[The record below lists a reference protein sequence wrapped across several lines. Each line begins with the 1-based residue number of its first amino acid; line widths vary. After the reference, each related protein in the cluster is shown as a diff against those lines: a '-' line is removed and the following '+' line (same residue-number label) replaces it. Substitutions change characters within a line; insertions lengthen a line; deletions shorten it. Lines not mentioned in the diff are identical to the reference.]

1 MKKILV
7 LSGLMMAAIVAL
19 TGCQKEKN
27 FIDRE
32 FTVTASSTPD
42 TKTKNLDMST
52 IWSDNDALS
61 VFYATAGGTE
71 YTSAGKFTISGGLG
85 TTVGTFTAATEPELA
100 SGSYDWYAL
109 YPYGKGVITPAS
121 QNAAGGYTYVG
132 SRNVLMQEGY
142 NNMNV
147 LCGSACP
154 MYGVAKNVSSTEAPS
169 FTMKQLATVIE
180 FNVTNKTGF
189 PIKVTKVTLD
199 ESESELPIVGSF
211 YIDFTGEKPDYVA
224 SDAAY
229 VSFTASTAV
238 AGATEL
244 AEEGVAKVYMPLVPY
259 AHDPMVYFKVIVE
272 GDINGTAFT
281 QTVSL
286 KPNPQQ
292 CLFEAGKIRRVM
304 VILDEVAASEE
315 STVTEAIAV
324 EDNTEVVVGNAIV
337 AALTSRGYVITDG
350 SNNVYVYTS
359 SAPEVALGDK
369 VRVSA
374 KKTTYYDLPELTN
387 PVATI
392 ISSGNEIPRTAL
404 TDITE
409 TIDSYSSTK
418 ADYLTVTGPMS
429 KSGSTYVVTP
439 EGATTNKASVSNP
452 PAALNL
458 ASFEGKTVKMTGYYN
473 TFHSGNKYVQII
485 VTEIEEVEGTEQPQ
499 PTTNTVAEALTGTIG
514 SSFTIPQATIVS
526 VVGVRLFVSDG
537 TGTILVYNKN
547 NSLTKGQKISFNGA
561 TKTYNNLPYFENP
574 SITVLEGTDNVS
586 LSPETWT
593 DSQLINAYGSGN
605 ETIAFITCDVTMAT
619 ASNGVI
625 PDSNVVLYIS
635 KASGVS
641 TSKDKRYTLTGF
653 LYGWTDYTKDDVT
666 TPEVCMFVE
675 RAVEV
680 SSGQQDPI
688 LKLNGQNSLSLSFD
702 ATGAGRQIVTVT
714 CDNDDWTV
722 SGAPD
727 WVLADT
733 NTEPGK
739 IIIAVE
745 DNEGDERSV
754 DLSVNHS
761 DGITKATLTIR
772 QAAAS
777 SGTAGA
783 YTATLTNAD
792 IVAAG
797 DAANGYQEWTVTDSA
812 SNTYQA
818 YAIKNYH
825 SKATKDNHYLQI
837 KKYASETAY
846 YIKLPTLGTKIVSIT
861 MTVSNAN
868 KPMSDGGNSATL
880 FFSASNSTS
889 AEGEGV
895 AKGIGASS
903 VTIDASSLNL
913 NTGYITA
920 SAGVRIWDI
929 VISYD

>member
-42 TKTKNLDMST
+42 TKTKNLDIST

-61 VFYATAGGTE
+61 VFYAPAGGTE
-71 YTSAGKFTISGGLG
+71 YTSAGKFTISDGLG

-142 NNMNV
+142 DNMNV

-180 FNVTNKTGF
+180 FNVTNKTGS
-189 PIKVTKVTLD
+189 PVKVTKVTLD

-272 GDINGTAFT
+272 GDINGSAFT

-429 KSGSTYVVTP
+429 KSGSTYIVTP
-439 EGATTNKASVSNP
+439 EGATTNKASASNP

-485 VTEIEEVEGTEQPQ
+485 VTEIEEVEDPGPGPGPGGDEITVSVTMNQYTTDNECTISSGNDNITIYKNLDLSSAVRVSTTGDPNCGAFYNSSGTIEWRLYQ
-499 PTTNTVAEALTGTIG
+499 NKGGNVIVTVAEGCELKSVKIAYKSSNNGTLLDEGTAIASGFEVTCSGTSKTFTVGNTGDATNGQVKVTAVDVVYTGEGTLPPVEPEPEPDPEPYLTLNGKTSLTLNFDAVPG
-514 SSFTIPQATIVS
+514 DRQIVEVS
-526 VVGVRLFVSDG
+526 CDNDNWTVTGVPDWAIVDTDTYPGKIVVGV
-537 TGTILVYNKN
+537 
-547 NSLTKGQKISFNGA
+547 Q
-561 TKTYNNLPYFENP
+561 EN
-574 SITVLEGTDNVS
+574 T
-586 LSPETWT
+586 
-593 DSQLINAYGSGN
+593 
-605 ETIAFITCDVTMAT
+605 
-619 ASNGVI
+619 
-625 PDSNVVLYIS
+625 
-635 KASGVS
+635 
-641 TSKDKRYTLTGF
+641 
-653 LYGWTDYTKDDVT
+653 
-666 TPEVCMFVE
+666 
-675 RAVEV
+675 
-680 SSGQQDPI
+680 
-688 LKLNGQNSLSLSFD
+688 
-702 ATGAGRQIVTVT
+702 
-714 CDNDDWTV
+714 
-722 SGAPD
+722 
-727 WVLADT
+727 
-733 NTEPGK
+733 
-739 IIIAVE
+739 
-745 DNEGDERSV
+745 GDERSADV
-754 DLSVNHS
+754 SVNHS
-761 DGITKATLTIR
+761 NGEIVRTLTIK
-772 QAAAS
+772 QAAVPV
-777 SGTAGA
+777 
-783 YTATLTNAD
+783 AT
-792 IVAAG
+792 G
-797 DAANGYQEWTVTDSA
+797 
-812 SNTYQA
+812 
-818 YAIKNYH
+818 H
-825 SKATKDNHYLQI
+825 SYVKTSTL
-837 KKYASETAY
+837 SEGKF
-846 YIKLPTLGTKIVSIT
+846 ILVSE
-861 MTVSNAN
+861 
-868 KPMSDGGNSATL
+868 
-880 FFSASNSTS
+880 FNSTS
-889 AEGEGV
+889 YVCSGLITNKSLTLVDASTLISNDAIASDTNIDKYAIDLSEVTGGYTFTNSDGKYINV
-895 AKGIGASS
+895 SKGDLSASTTEQVWTISQHTDGSWIFAHSTTDTRSLFIGNSGAYCKNYANSNFGASGY
-903 VTIDASSLNL
+903 ASTYFTL
-913 NTGYITA
+913 YK
-920 SAGVRIWDI
+920 
-929 VISYD
+929 YQ